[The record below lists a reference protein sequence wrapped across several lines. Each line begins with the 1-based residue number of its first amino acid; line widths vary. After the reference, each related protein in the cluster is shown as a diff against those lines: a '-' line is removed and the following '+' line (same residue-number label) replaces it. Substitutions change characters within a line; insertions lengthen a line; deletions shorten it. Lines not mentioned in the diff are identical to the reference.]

1 MAKIV
6 SDFYNHPKNQ
16 NPQKG
21 LTTHSINEIVSS
33 FLNKQKLSKGKRF
46 HTSLK
51 MKEGGKVFL
60 NNCMNTSM
68 HLQINILI

>member
-21 LTTHSINEIVSS
+21 LTKLMNEIVSS
-33 FLNKQKLSKGKRF
+33 FLKQAKAL
-46 HTSLK
+46 
-51 MKEGGKVFL
+51 
-60 NNCMNTSM
+60 
-68 HLQINILI
+68 

>member
-21 LTTHSINEIVSS
+21 LTKLINEIVSS

-46 HTSLK
+46 HTSQKYDCKHGAVSQVQML
-51 MKEGGKVFL
+51 
-60 NNCMNTSM
+60 
-68 HLQINILI
+68 